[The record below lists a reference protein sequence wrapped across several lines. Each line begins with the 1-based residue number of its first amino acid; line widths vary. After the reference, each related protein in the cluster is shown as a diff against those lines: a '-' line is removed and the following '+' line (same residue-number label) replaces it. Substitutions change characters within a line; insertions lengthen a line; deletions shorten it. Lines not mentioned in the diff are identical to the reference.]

1 MSRFAF
7 MKKAPM
13 AVAITA
19 ALLLGGVA
27 QAQTSYGTAA
37 SGSTTSQMQ
46 KNNMPAGTTKPQN
59 NAVTPGP
66 TPANAT
72 VPAASAGMSGS
83 GSMAADGSIAGTTKA
98 KENIV
103 DPAPM
108 AGTKKS
114 KDMRANQPK
123 KYNKKPMAKKGESKS
138 STNDLGETTGQ
149 GTK

>member
-1 MSRFAF
+1 MSNYSF

-19 ALLLGGVA
+19 AFLLGGAA
-27 QAQTSYGTAA
+27 QAQTSYGT
-37 SGSTTSQMQ
+37 STPGSATSQMQ
-46 KNNMPAGTTKPQN
+46 KDNMPAGTTKPQN

-72 VPAASAGMSGS
+72 APAAASGMSGS
-83 GSMAADGSIAGTTKA
+83 GSTATDGSIAGTTKS
-98 KENIV
+98 KENTA

-114 KDMRANQPK
+114 KDARASKTK
-123 KYNKKPMAKKGESKS
+123 KYNKKPMANSSESKS
-138 STNDLGETTGQ
+138 STNDTGQ
-149 GTK
+149 TMGKGTK